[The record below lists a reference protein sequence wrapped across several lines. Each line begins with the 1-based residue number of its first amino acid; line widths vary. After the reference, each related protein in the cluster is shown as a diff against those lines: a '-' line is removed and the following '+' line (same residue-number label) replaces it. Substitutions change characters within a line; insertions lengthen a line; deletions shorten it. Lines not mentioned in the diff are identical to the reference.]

1 MMFFFFLCV
10 PAAFFHHHTLE
21 CNEGTTP
28 TSNGFLCAPFSFFPI
43 DSLNTMKISFAIKF
57 SRLRQRV
64 HGTLREMRL
73 VERERNVKEKKSF
86 LNEEKKEEE
95 RRGWMGT
102 GR

>member
-73 VERERNVKEKKSF
+73 VEREKCKREKK
-86 LNEEKKEEE
+86 KKEFFE
-95 RRGWMGT
+95 
-102 GR
+102 

>member
-1 MMFFFFLCV
+1 
-10 PAAFFHHHTLE
+10 
-21 CNEGTTP
+21 
-28 TSNGFLCAPFSFFPI
+28 
-43 DSLNTMKISFAIKF
+43 MKISFAIKF

-73 VERERNVKEKKSF
+73 VEREKCKREKKKKKSF
-86 LNEEKKEEE
+86 LNEEKNKEE